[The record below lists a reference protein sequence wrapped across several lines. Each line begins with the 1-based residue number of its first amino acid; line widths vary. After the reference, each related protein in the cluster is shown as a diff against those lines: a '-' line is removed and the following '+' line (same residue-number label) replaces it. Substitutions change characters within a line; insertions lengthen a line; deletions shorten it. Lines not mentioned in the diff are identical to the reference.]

1 MPSNFNSGYCEFCGT
16 IVTASSPHPIEL
28 GNIVFHAHCF
38 REAIH
43 SLVKVIEWKKRGETQ
58 GLGKMAGLRE
68 TDGAAFTPKP
78 APEKV
83 EFGYEE
89 MPREIEKRYVI
100 IRDPNDGAYQHHSPK
115 RTFTSFEQA
124 TTVAKKMCLQHK

>member
-58 GLGKMAGLRE
+58 GLGKMTGLRE
-68 TDGAAFTPKP
+68 IDGAPFTPIPVTKTFNFIY
-78 APEKV
+78 A
-83 EFGYEE
+83 E
-89 MPREIEKRYVI
+89 MTKEIEKKYVI
-100 IRDPNDGAYQHHSPK
+100 IRDPNDGAYQHH
-115 RTFTSFEQA
+115 
-124 TTVAKKMCLQHK
+124 